1 MIDMES
7 KTRLACLH
15 AALSEY
21 ASDHTETLVVAEL
34 HGDGTIVSGNRAL
47 ERLTG
52 RVVVGERIHTVIA
65 PDQWPAVD
73 RALARTDPGW
83 QRLMLGLAP
92 DAHGVPLD
100 FVVSLRHMASHWLLI
115 AEPAEGAVSTVN
127 QRLLALN
134 DELAS
139 AQRRIRRQHAE
150 LERQNERLRESD
162 HVKDALLAN
171 VSHDLRTPLTAIL
184 GYAELMNRRGGLSE
198 RHAQSAAV
206 IERNARRLLRL
217 VNDLLTLAQT
227 RAGQLHLE
235 REPVDLSE
243 LAGEAVQLARPLARQ
258 ARLRLLCELAPNAG
272 VIGDRLRLGQ
282 LLDNLIANALKFT
295 PAGGSVTVRVTT
307 GQAEV
312 KLSVTDSGPGIP
324 ADEQARLYEAFV
336 RGAGATS
343 PGTGLGLTI
352 VRAVADAHGAT
363 VALDSSPRG
372 ACFTVSFAPAP

>member
-7 KTRLACLH
+7 KTR
-15 AALSEY
+15 ALCEY
-21 ASDHTETLVVAEL
+21 ASDHAETLVVAEF
-34 HGDGTIVSGNRAL
+34 HADGTIVSANRAL
-47 ERLTG
+47 ERLIG
-52 RVVVGERIHTVIA
+52 RPLVGERIHAAIA
-65 PDQWPAVD
+65 PNQWPAVD
-73 RALARTDPGW
+73 RALASDDRGW

-92 DAHGVPLD
+92 DERGVPLD
-100 FVVSLRHMASHWLLI
+100 FVVSLRQLSSDWLLV
-115 AEPAEGAVSTVN
+115 AEPAEAAVNTVN

-162 HVKDALLAN
+162 QVKDALLAN

-217 VNDLLTLAQT
+217 VNDLLLLAQA
-227 RAGQLHLE
+227 RAGQLQIE

-258 ARLRLLCELAPNAG
+258 ARLRLRCELAPSAG

-295 PAGGSVTVRVTT
+295 PAGGSVEVRVTAGQT
-307 GQAEV
+307 GVE
-312 KLSVTDSGPGIP
+312 LSVSDSGPGIP
-324 ADEQARLYEAFV
+324 EHEQPRLYEAFV

-352 VRAVADAHGAT
+352 VRAVAEAHGAT
-363 VALDSSPRG
+363 LALDSSTRG
-372 ACFTVSFAPAP
+372 ARFTVSFASS